1 MTPSKKKADLFHTD
15 DDDDEGDNSYIYTR
29 LTGAALDIAFH
40 TSLNAF
46 GSLDRTDYASFQPC
60 FEKSQD
66 RVVVEDIEIG
76 GQVWRLRCIF
86 DGHAGN
92 AAVDYIQQAIVPTL
106 RARLAVLDA
115 SAPPTDATI
124 STALSSS
131 LLAIDDAIGNEARA
145 LFPPDLDSLTDAQ
158 IRAIADDHK
167 DGGSG
172 ANHEKL
178 LRAKSGST
186 ALVALV
192 DPAGERL
199 WVASLGDCTAALCTR
214 QEKGGPW
221 TVERLS
227 ANHNGIEPDEA
238 ARVRAEHPGEE
249 GAMLNDRVR
258 YLFSLPRIL
267 TDPPTPALGDYF
279 CKYPPDFVRRV
290 LVASDPNLKFSATK
304 VDDFLARLLTPPYV
318 SAQPEV
324 RCVRIGTGSAT
335 ANDAHSTPP
344 PAEQLLV
351 MFSDGLPECVLDDFS
366 TAEPYLQVLPRIL
379 DRALRST
386 AEASF
391 NAEAILNAEG
401 PSLSAA
407 GASVNGKPTLPRPDA
422 KRNLAAAIIRETLAG
437 GEEWLPVM
445 QAMKY
450 GEVVPKLGKERRLDH
465 AERDDRLSQLLTVEM
480 TGKWMDDVTA
490 VVHRIV

>member
-1 MTPSKKKADLFHTD
+1 MSRKKADLFPTD
-15 DDDDEGDNSYIYTR
+15 DNDEDDNSYIYTR

-46 GSLDRTDYASFQPC
+46 GTFGRTDYASFQPC

-66 RVVVEDIEIG
+66 RVVVEDVEIG
-76 GQVWRLRCIF
+76 GEVWRLRCIF
-86 DGHAGN
+86 DGHAGH
-92 AAVDYIQQAIVPTL
+92 AAVDYIQKAITPTL
-106 RARLAVLDA
+106 RTRLAALDA
-115 SAPPTDATI
+115 SPTTPDAAI
-124 STALSSS
+124 SAALSDT
-131 LLAIDDAIGNEARA
+131 LLAIDDAIGTEGRA
-145 LFPPDLDSLTDAQ
+145 LFPSDLDSLSDAQ
-158 IRAIADDHK
+158 ILAIADDHK
-167 DGGSG
+167 NGGSG

-249 GAMLNDRVR
+249 GAMLNNRVLGTIAVTR
-258 YLFSLPRIL
+258 
-267 TDPPTPALGDYF
+267 ALGDYF
-279 CKYPPDFVRRV
+279 CKYPPNFVRRV
-290 LVASDPNLKFSATK
+290 LVASDPRLKFSATK

-324 RCVRIGTGSAT
+324 RCMRIGSAT
-335 ANDAHSTPP
+335 DANSPP

-366 TAEPYLQVLPRIL
+366 SAKPYLHVLPLIL

-391 NAEAILNAEG
+391 NAEACMNAEG
-401 PSLSAA
+401 PSL
-407 GASVNGKPTLPRPDA
+407 NGEGNTHSSINAQGLPTTPRPDA
-422 KRNLAAAIIRETLAG
+422 KRNLAAAIIRETIAG

-445 QAMKY
+445 QSIKH
-450 GEVVPKLGKERRLDH
+450 GEGTLKLGKERKLDH
-465 AERDDRLSQLLTVEM
+465 LERDDRLSQLLTVEM
-480 TGKWMDDVTA
+480 SGKWLDDVTA
-490 VVHRIV
+490 VVHRFR

>member
-1 MTPSKKKADLFHTD
+1 MTPSKKKADLFHT
-15 DDDDEGDNSYIYTR
+15 DDDEGDNSYIYTR

-46 GSLDRTDYASFQPC
+46 GTLDRTDYASFQPC

-66 RVVVEDIEIG
+66 RVVVEDVEIG
-76 GQVWRLRCIF
+76 GQIWRLRCIF

-92 AAVDYIQQAIVPTL
+92 AAVDYIQQSIVPTL
-106 RARLAVLDA
+106 RARLAALEA
-115 SAPPTDATI
+115 STPATDSTI
-124 STALSSS
+124 SAALSSA

-145 LFPPDLDSLTDAQ
+145 LFPPDLDALSDAQ

-227 ANHNGIEPDEA
+227 ANHNGIEPEEA

-249 GAMLNDRVR
+249 GAMLNDRVLGTIAVTR
-258 YLFSLPRIL
+258 
-267 TDPPTPALGDYF
+267 ALGDFF

-290 LVASDPNLKFSATK
+290 LVASDPKLKFSATK

-324 RCVRIGTGSAT
+324 RCVRIGAGASVVNGSDDAT
-335 ANDAHSTPP
+335 SSP

-450 GEVVPKLGKERRLDH
+450 GEVVPKMGKEKRLDH

>member
-1 MTPSKKKADLFHTD
+1 MTPSKKKADLFHT
-15 DDDDEGDNSYIYTR
+15 DDDEGDNSYIYTR

-66 RVVVEDIEIG
+66 RVVVEDVEIG
-76 GQVWRLRCIF
+76 GQIWRLRCIF

-92 AAVDYIQQAIVPTL
+92 AAVDYIQQSIVPTL
-106 RARLAVLDA
+106 RARLAALDA
-115 SAPPTDATI
+115 STPATDSTI
-124 STALSSS
+124 SAALSSA

-145 LFPPDLDSLTDAQ
+145 LFPPDLEALSDAQ

-214 QEKGGPW
+214 QEKGGSW

-227 ANHNGIEPDEA
+227 ANHNGIEPEEA

-249 GAMLNDRVR
+249 GAMLNDRR
-258 YLFSLPRIL
+258 YITS
-267 TDPPTPALGDYF
+267 LGDFF

-290 LVASDPNLKFSATK
+290 LVASDPKLKFSATK

-324 RCVRIGTGSAT
+324 RCVRIGAGASVVNGSDDAT
-335 ANDAHSTPP
+335 SSP

-445 QAMKY
+445 QATKY